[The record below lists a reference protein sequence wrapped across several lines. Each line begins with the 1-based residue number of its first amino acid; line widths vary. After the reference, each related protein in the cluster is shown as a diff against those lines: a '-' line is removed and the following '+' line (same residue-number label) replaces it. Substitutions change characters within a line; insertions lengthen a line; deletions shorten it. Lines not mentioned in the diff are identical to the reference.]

1 MKRKTHFLCS
11 VVLILATAARA
22 HGDDVDDFVKKI
34 MQQRHIPAISI
45 AVVKDGVVV
54 KTAGYGLANM
64 EHNVP
69 ARPDT
74 VYKIGST
81 SKQFIA
87 SGIMLLVQDGKI
99 AVDDKVSKY
108 LDGTPASWQD
118 ITVRRLLTHT
128 SGLAREGPAFDP
140 YKVQPDINVIKSA
153 YSVALLFKPGDRYE
167 YSNLGYF
174 TLAEIIHRVSGKPWD
189 QFINERIFAP
199 LGMTATRATN
209 FFDIVANRA
218 DGYVW
223 EMDRFTNAEHWTTV
237 RPSGAFLSTA
247 TDMAKWEAALQSDRI
262 LKASTKAEMWTPVML
277 NNGEKYPYGFGWEL
291 DDFPPGNFGGD
302 VPSIR
307 HEGSIPG
314 FRAAFTRFPKQNLS
328 VIVLSNLNGAAL
340 DSIVAGIAVRYAPEL
355 MPSALKRWEEDAL
368 K

>member
-54 KTAGYGLANM
+54 KTAAYGLANM

-108 LDGTPASWQD
+108 LEGTPASWQD

-140 YKVQPDINVIKSA
+140 YKVQPDIDVIKSA

-218 DGYVW
+218 GRIRLGDGQIHKRRTLDNSASQRRVPVHRHGHG
-223 EMDRFTNAEHWTTV
+223 EVGSSAAIRSDFEGIDQSGNVDAGHAEQRTKV
-237 RPSGAFLSTA
+237 SL
-247 TDMAKWEAALQSDRI
+247 RI
-262 LKASTKAEMWTPVML
+262 WLGT
-277 NNGEKYPYGFGWEL
+277 
-291 DDFPPGNFGGD
+291 
-302 VPSIR
+302 
-307 HEGSIPG
+307 
-314 FRAAFTRFPKQNLS
+314 
-328 VIVLSNLNGAAL
+328 
-340 DSIVAGIAVRYAPEL
+340 
-355 MPSALKRWEEDAL
+355 
-368 K
+368 